1 MTSKTGTIRT
11 VRTIN
16 NRPPKT
22 SSMDNKIVAWTVAS
36 PVTKAPVCEYGS
48 PPEDLSPSTS
58 SSVSTTLAAG
68 VLNLNHNLNHN
79 HNLNLA
85 TNELHGGAG
94 NDFLNGG
101 AGNDLLDGGAGRDQI
116 TGGAGADR
124 FRFSTPAGFG
134 IAQADR
140 ITDFRSQEGDRLE
153 ISRQAF
159 GINPGASATVVT
171 ARSDADLSQMLA
183 SGNLFVFDQ
192 RDGSLLFNQNGSA
205 AGAGNGGV
213 FAVLSGVSGLQASS
227 MTLIA

>member
-68 VLNLNHNLNHN
+68 VLNLNHNL
-79 HNLNLA
+79 NLNLA

-171 ARSDADLSQMLA
+171 ARSEADLSQMLA